1 MHTLKAIRDALLDF
15 LSDLKAALPGEEILL
30 LFYHFMKHSAP
41 IADVAEYIVLNIVPL
56 EDFVTD
62 RRDDYFLQNAIFF
75 ERLGNYEGEVNYFAN
90 LWQASNSEEDKN
102 IVWQWLE
109 EFIRLGKKHA
119 AAALIPIPPK
129 VKCNRAKSRA
139 QRTETK
145 AVTA

>member
-15 LSDLKAALPGEEILL
+15 LSDLRAALPNEDILV

-41 IADVAEYIVLNIVPL
+41 IGDVAEYIVQNIVPL

-62 RRDDYFLQNAIFF
+62 RRDDYFIRNAVFF

-102 IVWQWLE
+102 TVWQWLE
-109 EFIRLGKKHA
+109 EFIRLGKEHA
-119 AAALIPIPPK
+119 AAASIVIPPK
-129 VKCNRAKSRA
+129 VKCNRAKKRA
-139 QRTETK
+139 RIVRLE
-145 AVTA
+145 AIHA